1 MEENDRAARFNASGY
16 YDPTAYRA
24 MRKISKAEAER
35 DRLVGEYIHIIKAL
49 ASGMGLEVLNGIVV
63 KDTTTGKEYR

>member
-1 MEENDRAARFNASGY
+1 MQENDRTARFNASGY
-16 YDPTAYRA
+16 YDPTAYTA
-24 MRKISKAEAER
+24 MRKISKVEVER

-49 ASGMGLEVLNGIVV
+49 ANGMGLEVLNRIVV